1 MSATAPL
8 RPELSGD
15 LWRYAQG
22 IAGARG
28 FQFSNEC
35 AVDMRTFIDLGVAT
49 LVRDDALLD
58 TTKVSGAKDGISK
71 LVGKMIE
78 LAVEEQVSQTS
89 YATESTSARILHEHM
104 LFNARGW
111 FCPCY
116 PFC

>member
-1 MSATAPL
+1 MSASAPA

-15 LWRYAQG
+15 LWRHAQG
-22 IAGARG
+22 IAGGRG
-28 FQFSNEC
+28 FQFSNVC
-35 AVDMRTFIDLGVAT
+35 AVNMQAFIDVGVAT

-58 TTKVSGAKDGISK
+58 STKVSEAKDAIAK

-78 LAVEEQVSQTS
+78 LAIEDQRGQTS
-89 YATESTSARILHEHM
+89 SATESTSARILHEFT
-104 LFNARGW
+104 LSNARSW